1 MLTFCDPLSL
11 CCECLLIVTRDFYFG
26 RSSPRFPSVR
36 FALYSGTHFFFH
48 RVRRGY
54 YELQRFTFQ
63 FWNYSNSD
71 STSSNDTNN
80 FLRKSL
86 CSSMT
91 QEKDSRIQERKK
103 VVNAINRDFGETVA
117 SLSNLLCCFP
127 FSFFCLWREGSNV
140 FPFSLGNTKRML
152 WSDWLSK
159 LGHSCPLE
167 IARFDSV
174 QEKHCVERTY
184 KLRKFW
190 TVSAMES
197 QKTAKGSQNRE
208 EISDSCGFIALQTQL
223 SFFPGSRNKWS
234 FLILN
239 KAKYFC
245 CIMTLFQPSLFDQ
258 DGWILASF
266 FL

>member
-11 CCECLLIVTRDFYFG
+11 CCECLLTVTRDFYFG

-36 FALYSGTHFFFH
+36 CALYSGTHFFFY

-63 FWNYSNSD
+63 FWNYSKSD
-71 STSSNDTNN
+71 STSSNDTDN

-91 QEKDSRIQERKK
+91 QEKDSRIKERKK

-117 SLSNLLCCFP
+117 SLSNLFCCFP
-127 FSFFCLWREGSNV
+127 FAFFCLWREGSNV

-152 WSDWLSK
+152 CSDWLSK

-167 IARFDSV
+167 IARSKLPALIPCKKNIAWSELTNFVNFGQCRRWSRKKRLKV
-174 QEKHCVERTY
+174 VRTEK
-184 KLRKFW
+184 K
-190 TVSAMES
+190 
-197 QKTAKGSQNRE
+197 
-208 EISDSCGFIALQTQL
+208 
-223 SFFPGSRNKWS
+223 
-234 FLILN
+234 
-239 KAKYFC
+239 
-245 CIMTLFQPSLFDQ
+245 
-258 DGWILASF
+258 
-266 FL
+266 

>member
-1 MLTFCDPLSL
+1 
-11 CCECLLIVTRDFYFG
+11 
-26 RSSPRFPSVR
+26 
-36 FALYSGTHFFFH
+36 
-48 RVRRGY
+48 
-54 YELQRFTFQ
+54 
-63 FWNYSNSD
+63 
-71 STSSNDTNN
+71 
-80 FLRKSL
+80 
-86 CSSMT
+86 MT

-117 SLSNLLCCFP
+117 SLSNLLCCIP
-127 FSFFCLWREGSNV
+127 FAFFCLWREGSNV

-152 WSDWLSK
+152 CSDWLSK

-208 EISDSCGFIALQTQL
+208 EINDSCWFIALQTQL

>member
-1 MLTFCDPLSL
+1 
-11 CCECLLIVTRDFYFG
+11 
-26 RSSPRFPSVR
+26 
-36 FALYSGTHFFFH
+36 
-48 RVRRGY
+48 
-54 YELQRFTFQ
+54 
-63 FWNYSNSD
+63 
-71 STSSNDTNN
+71 
-80 FLRKSL
+80 
-86 CSSMT
+86 MT

-117 SLSNLLCCFP
+117 ELSNLLCCFP
-127 FSFFCLWREGSNV
+127 FAFFCLWREGSNV

-152 WSDWLSK
+152 CSDWLSK

-167 IARFDSV
+167 IARFYPV

-208 EISDSCGFIALQTQL
+208 EINDSCGFIALQTQL

-258 DGWILASF
+258 DGWILASL